1 MAMVIKNNMSAKN
14 TLNQLNKNNKALEKS
29 LAKVSSGMRINNAG
43 DDSSGYAISERMRG
57 QILSLGQD
65 NRNTQNGNSMLKVA
79 EGAVQSDIEI
89 LRTLKE
95 KVINAAN
102 DTNTDEDRM
111 VIQREFDQM
120 VEQIDDNA
128 NVTYNGMKL
137 LDGSQNHFVKN
148 PGTRTALVNQS
159 FWEGTDENTK
169 FTELRDKTGNKLN
182 IEPTDTVTISY
193 VKQGVT
199 YTQPF
204 PVQKESPIPAF
215 PPIDL
220 TFKRLAEGIL
230 RPEFQLKMP
239 VTDEIGTDASGN
251 KVYTA
256 DHKPAMTFVATDPG
270 LDGQISGVTISVTD
284 RYGKIK
290 QSVNTVLNN
299 FTEQIRAEDPSPDN
313 SIVLQTGTKSNQAV
327 KVGLS
332 DLRCTSL
339 GLKSSLGMTLRIS
352 TQTFANAAINVI
364 ETALQKVTD
373 EATNIGAVE
382 SRLGMTSGNII
393 TQQENTQNSESTIR
407 DADMAAEMAEY
418 TKNNVLQQAS
428 QSMLAQANQ
437 NSSAV
442 LSLLQ

>member
-14 TLNQLNKNNKALEKS
+14 TLNQLNRNSKALGQS

-43 DDSSGYAISERMRG
+43 DDASGYAISERMRG
-57 QILSLGQD
+57 QVLSLGQD
-65 NRNTQNGNSMLKVA
+65 DRNTQNGNSMLKVA

-95 KVINAAN
+95 KAINAAN
-102 DTNTDEDRM
+102 DTNTDEDRKI
-111 VIQREFDQM
+111 IQREVDQM
-120 VEQIDDNA
+120 IEQIDDNA

-137 LDGSQNHFVKN
+137 IDGSRNHFVKN

-159 FWEGTDENTK
+159 FSEDTTPNTP
-169 FTELRDKTGNKLN
+169 FTALKDRTGNRLDLD
-182 IEPTDTVTISY
+182 PTDQVTVSY
-193 VKQGVT
+193 VNQRGV
-199 YTQPF
+199 YTQTF
-204 PVQKESPIPAF
+204 PVKDAHGRVLNFNRLSHYVSAGGF
-215 PPIDL
+215 TL
-220 TFKRLAEGIL
+220 TSDS
-230 RPEFQLKMP
+230 Q
-239 VTDEIGTDASGN
+239 EIGTDAAGN

-256 DHKPAMTFVATDPG
+256 DNKKALTFTAGQPG
-270 LDGQISGVTISVTD
+270 LEGQISGLTISVTD

-290 QSVNTVLNN
+290 QSANTILNN
-299 FTEQIRAEDPSPDN
+299 FQEQIRAENPSPDN
-313 SIVLQTGTKSNQAV
+313 SIVLHTGTKSNQAV

-339 GLKSSLGMTLRIS
+339 GLKSIGGQRLQVS
-352 TQTFANAAINVI
+352 TRDYANAAINVI
-364 ETALQKVTD
+364 ETALQKVTN

-382 SRLGMTSGNII
+382 SRLGMTSGNIV
-393 TQQENTQNSESTIR
+393 TQQENTQSSESVIR